1 MPVIAL
7 TQEMGSLAKDVALR
21 LGELGKLQ
29 VTRHEVEENVA
40 NRMQLP
46 TSLIRRLR
54 GGKAGLRER
63 LGTDPQRMGVYTA
76 EEVFSQARRGN
87 VVIRGWGATL
97 LLRPVPHVVSV
108 RITRPFEQRVEWL
121 MDNLGTD
128 DRRLAE
134 AEVRRSDSA
143 HATRMNAQF
152 GVTWGDPL
160 LYDVVI
166 NMDRVGVD
174 SAATQILALAAR
186 PEFQETDASRAV
198 LEGLSLSARIRAALM
213 ATESTSETNVDIAA
227 VDGKVTLNGLVV
239 NDAERTETERIA
251 KTVAGVGNVD
261 NQLRVMTVSRRFT
274 HSKT

>member
-21 LGELGKLQ
+21 VGEIASLQ
-29 VTRHEVEENVA
+29 VMRHEVEENVA
-40 NRMQLP
+40 SRMQLP

-54 GGKAGLRER
+54 EGKAGLRER
-63 LGTDPQRMGVYTA
+63 LGTDSQRVGVYTA
-76 EEVFSQARRGN
+76 EEVFAQAQRGN

-97 LLRPVPHVVSV
+97 LLRSVPHVVSV
-108 RITRPFEQRVEWL
+108 RITRPFDQRVEWL

-134 AEVRRSDSA
+134 AEVRRSDAA
-143 HATRMNAQF
+143 HATRMHAQF
-152 GVTWGDPL
+152 GVTWGDPQ
-160 LYDVVI
+160 LYDLVI
-166 NMDRVGVD
+166 NTDRVSVD
-174 SAATQILALAAR
+174 SAAAQILALAAR

-198 LEGLSLSARIRAALM
+198 LQGLALSARIRAALM
-213 ATESTSETNVDIAA
+213 ATEATSDTNVDISA

-239 NDAERTETERIA
+239 NEAERTDVERVA

-261 NQLRVMTVSRRFT
+261 NQLRVMTVSRKFT